1 SECFISFPVAPTKT
15 TVYATFIAIPRKI
28 HVHTT
33 YEQVLESF
41 TANKHFPCAYLNTQG
56 SCTTGTPLIRI
67 QGNISTIIRRYSFT
81 LRTLVQ
87 YFVVLSNSIFLHF
100 RPISNKLKK
109 VVSLQRFW
117 KVLRQI
123 NPYVSNKWLLK
134 LPCAYLNT
142 QESRHTGTPLI
153 RIQGG

>member
-1 SECFISFPVAPTKT
+1 YYKNELQVSFPFPSLPLKSHHPS
-15 TVYATFIAIPRKI
+15 TFFAISREI
-28 HVHTT
+28 RVHTT
-33 YEQVLESF
+33 
-41 TANKHFPCAYLNTQG
+41 
-56 SCTTGTPLIRI
+56 
-67 QGNISTIIRRYSFT
+67 
-81 LRTLVQ
+81 
-87 YFVVLSNSIFLHF
+87 
-100 RPISNKLKK
+100 
-109 VVSLQRFW
+109 RFW